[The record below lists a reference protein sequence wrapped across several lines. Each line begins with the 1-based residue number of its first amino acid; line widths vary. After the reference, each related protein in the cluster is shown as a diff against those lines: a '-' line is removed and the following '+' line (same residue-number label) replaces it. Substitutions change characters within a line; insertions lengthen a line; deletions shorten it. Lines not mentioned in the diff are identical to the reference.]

1 MGCTCGSEPSAPAPI
16 IVKSGESAA
25 QQASFN
31 KEAAVQQRDL
41 NLMDQYT
48 PQGSVEYSPIEDE
61 FSSAWAGAP
70 GRENYGKIEDPDNA
84 GAFIDAPM
92 QRYKVTQTLAPE
104 QQALFD
110 LSNEAATKY
119 GEIGN
124 TQLDAVRDSFESP
137 FSVESLGAAPV
148 ANEEMRASTRDN
160 MLSRLQGQ
168 RDYDRRRTETTLA
181 NQGFQSGTE
190 AYDQQMDQ
198 FNRGENDLY
207 LAADAQAGNEMARM
221 YGLEANTRDRAINEM
236 LMERNQPLT
245 ELSAFMSG
253 SQPGAPNFVGTPQG
267 QIAAPD
273 FMGAEFASANQANS
287 ANQNAYNQQMGSY
300 NQNLA
305 GLYGLAGAGAKAWGW
320 KK

>member
-1 MGCTCGSEPSAPAPI
+1 M
-16 IVKSGESAA
+16 
-25 QQASFN
+25 
-31 KEAAVQQRDL
+31 
-41 NLMDQYT
+41 
-48 PQGSVEYSPIEDE
+48 
-61 FSSAWAGAP
+61 
-70 GRENYGKIEDPDNA
+70 
-84 GAFIDAPM
+84 
-92 QRYKVTQTLAPE
+92 
-104 QQALFD
+104 
-110 LSNEAATKY
+110 
-119 GEIGN
+119 
-124 TQLDAVRDSFESP
+124 RDSFESP

-253 SQPGAPNFVGTPQG
+253 SQPGAPNFVGTHQG

>member
-1 MGCTCGSEPSAPAPI
+1 M
-16 IVKSGESAA
+16 
-25 QQASFN
+25 
-31 KEAAVQQRDL
+31 
-41 NLMDQYT
+41 
-48 PQGSVEYSPIEDE
+48 
-61 FSSAWAGAP
+61 
-70 GRENYGKIEDPDNA
+70 
-84 GAFIDAPM
+84 
-92 QRYKVTQTLAPE
+92 
-104 QQALFD
+104 
-110 LSNEAATKY
+110 
-119 GEIGN
+119 
-124 TQLDAVRDSFESP
+124 RDSFESP

-253 SQPGAPNFVGTPQG
+253 SQPGSPNFIGTPQG